1 MIWTISMLK
10 TIIQQN
16 GMLDI
21 LLIHLRQCGITLANE
36 HSISSAKC
44 QKLTVSYA
52 MQDGWIAVSPIIIK
66 TCIKM
71 FQIHSIHQF
80 INLFNGSLFFPKRE
94 MTSYKNQWPSTW
106 NVTWNTT
113 QHICRCCQNS
123 RSKIPNQIL

>member
-21 LLIHLRQCGITLANE
+21 LLIYLRQCGITLANE

-52 MQDGWIAVSPIIIK
+52 MQDGWIPVSPIIIK

-94 MTSYKNQWPSTW
+94 MTSYKKEM
-106 NVTWNTT
+106 
-113 QHICRCCQNS
+113 
-123 RSKIPNQIL
+123 SKQYIIRKSMAINMECHMEYHPTHM